1 VNSPTGGQGVNTGLQ
16 DSFNLGWKLALVLKR
31 LSSPSLLDT
40 FTEERLPIVEEMLRQ
55 TTKVLS
61 MAFKEGQE
69 KPWDKNSSLFQLGVN
84 YRSSSIVLD
93 ERNTHQEDQG
103 TEEDDF
109 MDDYEQND
117 VDSYAGEYCLD
128 GDLRA
133 GDRAP
138 DAPALID
145 RTPTSLFSTY
155 YSLFRI
161 FGSSYHTVLIFSDSA
176 DPLPVVEHL
185 KTYPAGLIRSIIMTR
200 PGKTVSN
207 DAATLAD
214 FVLEDRRGHAY
225 DAYIGDKNCGVV
237 IIRPDG
243 FIGAI
248 AENQHFVRKYF
259 NTIFSQQKYS

>member
-1 VNSPTGGQGVNTGLQ
+1 MNTGLQ
-16 DSFNLGWKLALVLKR
+16 DSFNCGWKLALVLKG

-40 FTEERLPIVEEMLRQ
+40 FTEERLPVVEEMLKQ

-93 ERNTHQEDQG
+93 ERNTLQEDQG
-103 TEEDDF
+103 TEEDNF

-117 VDSYAGEYCLD
+117 VDSYGGESSLD
-128 GDLRA
+128 GDLHA

-145 RTPTSLFSTY
+145 RTPSSLFSTY

-161 FGSSYHTVLIFSDSA
+161 FGSSYHTVLIFSDLA

-185 KTYPAGLIRSIIMTR
+185 QTYPVGLIRSIIIIR
-200 PGKTVSN
+200 PGRIVSN
-207 DAATLAD
+207 EATTLAD

-225 DAYIGDKNCGVV
+225 DAYIGDKSCGVV

-248 AENQHFVRKYF
+248 AEDQRFVHKYF
-259 NTIFSQQKYS
+259 LTLFSRQKNF